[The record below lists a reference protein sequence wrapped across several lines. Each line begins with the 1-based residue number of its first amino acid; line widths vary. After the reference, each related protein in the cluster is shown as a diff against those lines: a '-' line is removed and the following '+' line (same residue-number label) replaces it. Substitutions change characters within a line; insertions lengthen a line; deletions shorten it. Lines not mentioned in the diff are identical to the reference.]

1 MELGSVQEP
10 ARDIPVVS
18 EVDVAV
24 VGAGC
29 AGLGAALA
37 AARNGARVAL
47 IERLGFLG
55 GCLTA
60 TMMDTVWMFRAGDQ
74 KAVEGLAIEVLN
86 RVKSRG
92 GVDGVPGYRVYVD
105 TEKFKLVADEMVLE
119 AGIELWFHALGVA
132 PVMANNAVSGVII
145 ESKSGRRAIKAKV
158 VVDASGDGDI
168 AARAGAH
175 FEMGRPSDGL
185 VQPVSTSFR
194 LSNVDFQGMRSYYSE
209 FPDDIWFARLVK
221 QARENGDFD
230 VPRHSVTYHGMRP
243 WGELTGINAT
253 RIFVKDPTDVRE
265 LTAAEVEGRRQVY
278 AVAAMLR
285 KYAPGF
291 ANCEVSYIATQ
302 VAARESRRVIGSY
315 VLKGD
320 DIVNGSTFSD
330 AIAKAPC
337 FVDIHDPKGIG
348 YYAVY
353 PKLPRS
359 EDDPVAMSWRSGDP
373 NSVFETNIC
382 PANMPSRQHHKED
395 EIRIANALT
404 FDVPY
409 RCLVPLRLDALLTA
423 GRCISADHVAEGSI
437 RYLPISF
444 ATGQAAGTA
453 AAMAAGNGLQPRQV
467 DVQALRRRLVEQ
479 GAYLGERG

>member
-1 MELGSVQEP
+1 MGLGSVREP

-29 AGLGAALA
+29 AGLAAALA
-37 AARNGARVAL
+37 AARNGAKVAL

-60 TMMDTVWMFRAGDQ
+60 TMMDTVWMCRAGDQ
-74 KAVEGLAIEVLN
+74 KAVEGLAIEVLT
-86 RVKSRG
+86 RVKARG

-119 AGIELWFHALGVA
+119 AGIELWLHALGVA
-132 PVMANNAVSGVII
+132 PVMADNAVSGVIL
-145 ESKSGRRAIKAKV
+145 ESKNGRQAIRAKV

-168 AARAGAH
+168 AARAGAQ

-185 VQPVSTSFR
+185 TQPVSTSFR
-194 LSNVDFQGMRSYYSE
+194 LSNVDFQGMRSYYAE
-209 FPDDIWFARLVK
+209 FPDDIWFTRLVR
-221 QARENGDFD
+221 QAREKGDFD
-230 VPRHSVTYHGMRP
+230 VPRHSIVYHGMRP

-253 RIFVKDPTDVRE
+253 RIFVKDPTDARE

-278 AVAAMLR
+278 AVAAMLQ
-285 KYAPGF
+285 KYVPGF

-302 VAARESRRVIGSY
+302 IAARESRRVIGGY
-315 VLKGD
+315 VLTGD
-320 DIVNGSTFSD
+320 DIVNGATFED
-330 AIAKAPC
+330 AIAKSPC

-348 YYAVY
+348 YHMLY
-353 PKLPRS
+353 PKMARP
-359 EDDPVAMSWRSGDP
+359 EDDPVAMAWRSGDP
-373 NSVFETNIC
+373 NSVFETNIR
-382 PANMPSRQHHKED
+382 PARMPSRQPMKED
-395 EIRIANALT
+395 DFKVAKAAT

-409 RCLVPLRLDALLTA
+409 RALVPTTLDGLLTA

-444 ATGQAAGTA
+444 ATGEAAGTA
-453 AAMAAGNGLQPRQV
+453 AAVAAAQGCHPRQV
-467 DVQALRRRLVEQ
+467 DVQALRRRLVEL
-479 GAYLGERG
+479 GTYLG

>member
-1 MELGSVQEP
+1 MARGSIQEP
-10 ARDIPVVS
+10 PRDISVVS

-29 AGLGAALA
+29 AGLAAALA
-37 AARNGARVAL
+37 AARNGAKVAL

-74 KAVEGLAIEVLN
+74 RAVEGLAIEVLN
-86 RVKSRG
+86 RVKAQG

-105 TEKFKLVADEMVLE
+105 TEKFKLVADQMVLE
-119 AGIELWFHALGVA
+119 AGIELWFHALGAA

-145 ESKSGRRAIKAKV
+145 ESKSGRQAIKARV
-158 VVDASGDGDI
+158 LVDASGDGDI
-168 AARAGAH
+168 AARAGAQ
-175 FEMGRPSDGL
+175 FEMGRFSDGL
-185 VQPVSTSFR
+185 TQPVSTSFR
-194 LSNVDFQGMRSYYSE
+194 LSNVDFQGMRSYYAE

-221 QARENGDFD
+221 QAREKGDFD
-230 VPRHSVTYHGMRP
+230 VPRHSVVYHGMRP

-253 RIFVKDPTDVRE
+253 RMFVKDPTDVRE

-302 VAARESRRVIGSY
+302 VAARESRRVVGGYILTEDD
-315 VLKGD
+315 VL
-320 DIVNGSTFSD
+320 NGSTFAD

-337 FVDIHDPKGIG
+337 FVDIHDPKGVG
-348 YYAVY
+348 FQVVY
-353 PKLPRS
+353 PKMPRP
-359 EDDPVAMSWRSGDP
+359 EDDPVSISWRSGDP
-373 NSVFETNIC
+373 NSVFETNIR
-382 PANMPSRQHHKED
+382 PAKMPSRAWHKED
-395 EIRIANALT
+395 QLRIANAAT

-409 RCLVPLRLDALLTA
+409 RCLVPVRLDGLLTA

-437 RYLPISF
+437 RYLAISF

-453 AAMAAGNGLQPRQV
+453 AAMAARSGLQPRHV
-467 DVQALRRRLVEQ
+467 DVQALRRRLAEQ
-479 GAYLGERG
+479 GAYLG